1 MWRFGSG
8 FVGSLIPFYA
18 GHRAAVEVDPA
29 TESARFVQ
37 LIESRFGNHHP
48 TFVNGTYVQAVER
61 ARSECKLLFI
71 YLHCELNDN
80 ATNFCRNTLCTEVLA
95 SFINDNFVAWA
106 SNIKFP
112 QGFQVNNILSATSY
126 PYMAILCC
134 NPVGTMRDLSASNVG
149 IVDRIE
155 GMLSTDDLIARLY
168 QALDGFGH
176 LLNGAR
182 QERERREVDRR
193 LRVEQDDAYRQSLAE
208 DEEKERRMRE
218 EQERAER
225 EEREREAREAREE
238 QERREREQNKTRAR
252 ENRKLNLPTEAT
264 EKNAVLIVVKLPDG
278 KQVRRKFRPIDT
290 LQTILDYVDVSQPE
304 GEALQEYAED
314 YVLVANFPRR
324 VFSTPSQTL
333 QEAGLTVSSSLFVE
347 SKS

>member
-225 EEREREAREAREE
+225 EEREREAREAREDKNDE
-238 QERREREQNKTRAR
+238 NESKIKLGLAKIENLICLRRR
-252 ENRKLNLPTEAT
+252 
-264 EKNAVLIVVKLPDG
+264 
-278 KQVRRKFRPIDT
+278 RRKTQF
-290 LQTILDYVDVSQPE
+290 
-304 GEALQEYAED
+304 
-314 YVLVANFPRR
+314 
-324 VFSTPSQTL
+324 
-333 QEAGLTVSSSLFVE
+333 
-347 SKS
+347 